1 MDRDTLQQ
9 FVSTAAADLASVRSS
24 LLVAQQTG
32 EADLAAAGRTLAT
45 IRELA
50 FANMQPALAVMLA
63 DCESAL
69 TASADSDRPANAAA
83 RTLDLIAGIEASLL
97 SIPLRSPDFLSN
109 VGDFVDASFDDLLP
123 RPTVV
128 EPEEVLEPDA
138 FEIDAETLDIF
149 REEAHDLLANID
161 GGLKTLAATPAD
173 QNALWEIRRNAHTF
187 KGAAGIVGLTDA
199 SKIAHRMEDLLDKL
213 TELRREPTPEAIDF
227 LVRSAIRL
235 NSLVRFGVADAS
247 DPGDDDGF
255 SAAFAGLTSAESS
268 DSPPLTQLPEATTTQ
283 HIEAIK
289 PSTGPVVRV
298 SLERLDELLRICNS
312 LVINRSALAERFTEL
327 DGTESIHG
335 VEKLDELFEIG
346 RRLTGEMQ
354 DKVIQI
360 RMVKFSTLETRLA
373 RAVNVTCID
382 EGKKATVEIENGETE
397 IDTQHIDALI
407 EPLLHLL
414 KNAVV
419 HGIELPDT
427 RRLIGKPE
435 RGLVRIRIDAN
446 DAAIILSVS
455 DDGAGI
461 ALGKLREKA
470 VASGVCGR
478 AGDVSDADAMKLIF
492 DRGLTTAE
500 KLDLNAGRG
509 VGLSIVKDSIESC
522 GGSVM
527 VESKPQ
533 VGTTFTILLPLGQA
547 RLEAEPEPVPYTTQ
561 DQPADI
567 IDTTPLVLVV
577 DDSSIIRRQMSRF
590 VEDAGFRVIT
600 ANNGA
605 EALELLLNNKEPDLI
620 LSDVEMPQLDG
631 WQLLEYVKTDDNFG
645 HIPVVMVTS
654 LDGDEHRER
663 ALHLVPRTI
672 SSSRSAVARSNG
684 RLALSKFHSQPS
696 VWAVCSDAVR
706 PCWAGPCRSL
716 SAGSSRHRRC
726 PRAEAATPFRR

>member
-1 MDRDTLQQ
+1 MDRDILQQ

-32 EADLAAAGRTLAT
+32 ESDLVAAGRTLAA

-50 FANMQPALAVMLA
+50 FTNMQPALAVMLS

-69 TASADSDRPANAAA
+69 SVFADSDRSAHAAA
-83 RTLDLIAGIEASLL
+83 KSLDLIAGIEAALL
-97 SIPLRSPDFLSN
+97 SIPLTSPDFLPN
-109 VGDFVDASFDDLLP
+109 VGDFVDSSFDDLLP
-123 RPTVV
+123 RLRVTD
-128 EPEEVLEPDA
+128 PERVQDPEPDA
-138 FEIDAETLDIF
+138 FEIDEESLDIF

-187 KGAAGIVGLTDA
+187 KGAAGIVGMNDA

-213 TELRREPTPEAIDF
+213 TELRREPTPEAVDF

-247 DPGDDDGF
+247 EAGDDDGF
-255 SAAFAGLTSAESS
+255 HAAFKGLSAAASPASPVLTH
-268 DSPPLTQLPEATTTQ
+268 LPEASSAQ

-289 PSTGPVVRV
+289 PANGPVVRV
-298 SLERLDELLRICNS
+298 SLERLDDLLRISNS
-312 LVINRSALAERFTEL
+312 LVINRSALAERFAEL

-335 VEKLDELFEIG
+335 VEKLEELFEIG

-354 DKVIQI
+354 DKVMQI

-373 RAVNVTCID
+373 RAVNVTSID
-382 EGKKATVEIENGETE
+382 EGKKAVVEIENGETE

-419 HGIELPDT
+419 HGIETPDT

-435 RGLVRIRIDAN
+435 KGVVRIRIDAN
-446 DAAIILSVS
+446 DAAIILSVT

-470 VASGVCGR
+470 VASGVCEH
-478 AGDVSDADAMKLIF
+478 AADVSDADATKLIF

-533 VGTTFTILLPLGQA
+533 VGTTFTILLPLGQTSLA
-547 RLEAEPEPVPYTTQ
+547 VEHEPAPYTTQ

-577 DDSSIIRRQMSRF
+577 DDSSIIRRQVSRF
-590 VEDAGFRVIT
+590 VEEAGFRVIT

-605 EALELLLNNKEPDLI
+605 DALELLLNNKEPDLI
-620 LSDVEMPQLDG
+620 LSDVEMPQVDG

-663 ALHLVPRTI
+663 AFTLGATDYIVKPFGTREI
-672 SSSRSAVARSNG
+672 ER
-684 RLALSKFHSQPS
+684 ALSIVKVP
-696 VWAVCSDAVR
+696 
-706 PCWAGPCRSL
+706 L
-716 SAGSSRHRRC
+716 
-726 PRAEAATPFRR
+726 AA

>member
-69 TASADSDRPANAAA
+69 TASADSDRPADAAA

-109 VGDFVDASFDDLLP
+109 VGDFVDASFVDLLP

-128 EPEEVLEPDA
+128 EPEEVLEPEA
-138 FEIDAETLDIF
+138 FEIEAETLDIF

-187 KGAAGIVGLTDA
+187 KGAAGIVGMTDA
-199 SKIAHRMEDLLDKL
+199 SKIAHRMEDLLDRL
-213 TELRREPTPEAIDF
+213 TELRREPTPETIDF
-227 LVRSAIRL
+227 LVRAAIRL
-235 NSLVRFGVADAS
+235 NSLVRFGVAETS
-247 DPGDDDGF
+247 DPDDDDDRF
-255 SAAFAGLTSAESS
+255 NAAFRGLSSAETPA
-268 DSPPLTQLPEATTTQ
+268 SPLLTRLPEATTTP
-283 HIEAIK
+283 HIAAIK

-419 HGIELPDT
+419 HGIEPPDT

-446 DAAIILSVS
+446 DAAIIISVS

-478 AGDVSDADAMKLIF
+478 AGDVSDSDAMKLIF

-547 RLEAEPEPVPYTTQ
+547 RLEVEPEPVPYTAQ

-577 DDSSIIRRQMSRF
+577 DDSSVIRRQVSRC

-605 EALELLLNNKEPDLI
+605 DALELLLNNKEPDLI
-620 LSDVEMPQLDG
+620 LSDVEMPQIDG
-631 WQLLEYVKTDDNFG
+631 WQLLEYIKTDDNFG

-663 ALHLVPRTI
+663 AFTLGATDYVVKPFGTREI
-672 SSSRSAVARSNG
+672 QR
-684 RLALSKFHSQPS
+684 ALSILKVP
-696 VWAVCSDAVR
+696 V
-706 PCWAGPCRSL
+706 
-716 SAGSSRHRRC
+716 
-726 PRAEAATPFRR
+726 AA